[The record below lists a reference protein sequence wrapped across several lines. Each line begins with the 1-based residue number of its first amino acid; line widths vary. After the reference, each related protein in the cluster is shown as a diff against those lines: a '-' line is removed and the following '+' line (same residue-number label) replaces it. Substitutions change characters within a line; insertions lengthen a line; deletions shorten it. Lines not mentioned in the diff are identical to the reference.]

1 MRKKLALFAML
12 AALSSWSLARTMNTA
27 AQDKDDKSKQT
38 TKAHNDHDAD
48 DQNGDIDVVSGPS
61 VDAANDHAVI
71 RWKTDKVSASSIK
84 YGTSQSNMSQ
94 EQKISGGSRDHD
106 VTLTGLQPGTK
117 YFFEILSRNGQ
128 VRKTGEFTTQGSS
141 SASNSKNNGS
151 SSNGSSGSTSTGSRA
166 NGTDNVQILDGP
178 RPQNVTPNSA
188 TIYWRT
194 DDVAASDVKYGTD
207 PNNPSQ
213 RAYER
218 GGSREH
224 TAELSNLQPGQTYY
238 FQILR
243 RDGSVRTSGQFQTP
257 ASGTT
262 AATTPGTTPTTGTP
276 APGTTSSVA
285 VNKGPVVQY
294 VNQNTAIIS
303 WNTNQ
308 QSSSTVKYGTDAN
321 NLNQTATGNW
331 GTNHQ
336 VQVQGLQPSTTYYFV
351 VNSSPA
357 ENTGN
362 VATSAPQSF
371 QTVAPGQQAK
381 QQSWHF

>member
-1 MRKKLALFAML
+1 MRKKLALFAMF
-12 AALSSWSLARTMNTA
+12 AALSSWSFARALSTA
-27 AQDKDDKSKQT
+27 PQDKDDQNKKT
-38 TKAHNDHDAD
+38 TSAQQKDNDAD
-48 DQNGDIDVVSGPS
+48 DKNGDIDVVSGPD
-61 VDAANDHAVI
+61 VQPANDHAVI
-71 RWKTDKVSASSIK
+71 RWRTDKVSASSIK
-84 YGTSQSNMSQ
+84 YGTSQNNMSQ
-94 EQKISGGSRDHD
+94 EQKISGGSRDHN

-117 YFFEILSRNGQ
+117 YYFEILSRNGQ
-128 VRKTGEFTTQGSS
+128 VRKTGEFTTEGSS
-141 SASNSKNNGS
+141 SASNSNNGS
-151 SSNGSSGSTSTGSRA
+151 NSSNGSSASSSGSPH
-166 NGTDNVQILDGP
+166 TDNVQILDGP

-213 RAYER
+213 RAFER

-238 FQILR
+238 YQILR

-262 AATTPGTTPTTGTP
+262 ASTTPTVGTP
-276 APGTTSSVA
+276 APTTAPPAGSVA

-308 QSSSTVKYGTDAN
+308 QSSSTVKYGTDPN
-321 NLNQTATGNW
+321 NLSQTASGNW

-357 ENTGN
+357 ENTGV

>member
-1 MRKKLALFAML
+1 MRNKLALFAMF
-12 AALSSWSLARTMNTA
+12 AALSSWSFARALSTA
-27 AQDKDDKSKQT
+27 PQDKDDKKNTSAQSQ
-38 TKAHNDHDAD
+38 KAG
-48 DQNGDIDVVSGPS
+48 DQDNDIDVVSGPS

-71 RWKTDKVSASSIK
+71 RWSTDKVSASKIK
-84 YGTSQSNMSQ
+84 YGTDQNNLSQ
-94 EQKISGGSRDHD
+94 EQDISGGSRDHK

-117 YFFEILSRNGQ
+117 YFYAIEARNGS
-128 VRKTGEFTTQGSS
+128 VRKTGDFTTQGSS
-141 SASNSKNNGS
+141 SAST
-151 SSNGSSGSTSTGSRA
+151 SSNNSGSASNSSGS
-166 NGTDNVQILDGP
+166 DNVQIVSGP
-178 RPQNVTPNSA
+178 TPTNLTPTSA
-188 TIYWRT
+188 TLVWKT
-194 DDVAASDVKYGTD
+194 DKTAASDVKYGLD
-207 PNNPSQ
+207 QNNLDQ

-218 GGSREH
+218 GGERDH
-224 TAELSNLQPGQTYY
+224 DADLTNLQPGKTYY

-243 RDGSVRTSGQFQTP
+243 RDGTVRTSGQFQTP
-257 ASGTT
+257 TSS
-262 AATTPGTTPTTGTP
+262 AATTPSASTP
-276 APGTTSSVA
+276 AQPGSASSVA
-285 VNKGPVVQY
+285 VNKGPVVQF

-321 NLNQTATGNW
+321 NLNQTASGNW
-331 GTNHQ
+331 GVNHQ

-381 QQSWHF
+381 QQPWHF

>member
-1 MRKKLALFAML
+1 
-12 AALSSWSLARTMNTA
+12 MNKA
-27 AQDKDDKSKQT
+27 AQDKDDKQKNSAQAQNNH
-38 TKAHNDHDAD
+38 KAD
-48 DQNGDIDVVSGPS
+48 NGDIDVVSGPS
-61 VDAANDHAVI
+61 VDPASDHAVI
-71 RWKTDKVSASSIK
+71 RWSTDKVSASSIK
-84 YGTSQSNMSQ
+84 YGTDQNNMSQ
-94 EQKISGGSRDHD
+94 EKKISGGSRDHN

-117 YFFEILSRNGQ
+117 YYYEIVARNGQ
-128 VRKTGEFTTQGSS
+128 VRKTGEFTTQGT
-141 SASNSKNNGS
+141 SANNNSNNGS
-151 SSNGSSGSTSTGSRA
+151 STSGSSSSG
-166 NGTDNVQILDGP
+166 NVDNVQILDGP
-178 RPQNVTPNSA
+178 RSQNVTPNSA

-207 PNNPSQ
+207 QNNPSQ

-224 TAELSNLQPGQTYY
+224 TAELTNLQPGQTYY
-238 FQILR
+238 YQILR
-243 RDGSVRTSGQFQTP
+243 RDGTVRTTGQFSTP
-257 ASGTT
+257 TSSA
-262 AATTPGTTPTTGTP
+262 GTTPTTPAPSTGAP
-276 APGTTSSVA
+276 APGTSSVA

-294 VNQNTAIIS
+294 VNQNTAVIS

-308 QSSSTVKYGTDAN
+308 QSSSTVKYGTDPN
-321 NLNQTATGNW
+321 NMNQTASGNW

-381 QQSWHF
+381 QQPYQF

>member
-1 MRKKLALFAML
+1 MRKKLALFAMF
-12 AALSSWSLARTMNTA
+12 AALSSWSFARTLNTA
-27 AQDKDDKSKQT
+27 PQDKDDKAKTSAQ
-38 TKAHNDHDAD
+38 AQND
-48 DQNGDIDVVSGPS
+48 NGDIDVVSGPN
-61 VDAANDHAVI
+61 VQPANDHAVI
-71 RWKTDKVSASSIK
+71 RWSTDKVSASSIR
-84 YGTSQSNMSQ
+84 YGTSQNNMSQ
-94 EQKISGGSRDHD
+94 EQKISGGSRDHN

-117 YFFEILSRNGQ
+117 YYFEILSRNGQ
-128 VRKTGEFTTQGSS
+128 VRKTGEFTTEGAS
-141 SASNSKNNGS
+141 SASSNNNGS
-151 SSNGSSGSTSTGSRA
+151 SSSNTASNASGR
-166 NGTDNVQILDGP
+166 DNVQILDGP

-262 AATTPGTTPTTGTP
+262 AATMPGTTPTTGTP
-276 APGTTSSVA
+276 APGTASSVA

-308 QSSSTVKYGTDAN
+308 QSSSTVKYGTDGN

-381 QQSWHF
+381 QQPWHF

>member
-38 TKAHNDHDAD
+38 TKANDQD
-48 DQNGDIDVVSGPS
+48 GDIDVVSGPS
-61 VDAANDHAVI
+61 VDAASDHAVI
-71 RWKTDKVSASSIK
+71 RWSTDKVSASSIK
-84 YGTSQSNMSQ
+84 YGTSQNNMSQ
-94 EQKISGGSRDHD
+94 EKKISGGSRDHN
-106 VTLTGLQPGTK
+106 VTLTGLQSGTK
-117 YFFEILSRNGQ
+117 YFYEIVSRNGS

-141 SASNSKNNGS
+141 SASNSSNNGS
-151 SSNGSSGSTSTGSRA
+151 SNNGPSTSGSSSG
-166 NGTDNVQILDGP
+166 NVDNVQILDGP

-207 PNNPSQ
+207 ANNPSQ

-218 GGSREH
+218 GGAREH
-224 TAELSNLQPGQTYY
+224 TAELTNLQPGQTYY
-238 FQILR
+238 YQILR
-243 RDGSVRTSGQFQTP
+243 RDGSVRTSGQFSTP
-257 ASGTT
+257 SSNAGNTS
-262 AATTPGTTPTTGTP
+262 TTPSPSTGTP
-276 APGTTSSVA
+276 AQGSSSVA

-308 QSSSTVKYGTDAN
+308 QSSSTVKYGTDGN
-321 NLNQTATGNW
+321 NMNQTATGNW

-336 VQVQGLQPSTTYYFV
+336 VQVQGLQPNTTYYFV

-381 QQSWHF
+381 QQPWHF

>member
-1 MRKKLALFAML
+1 MRKKLALFAMF
-12 AALSSWSLARTMNTA
+12 AALSSWSFARALNTSP
-27 AQDKDDKSKQT
+27 QDKDDKKSTSAQQKD
-38 TKAHNDHDAD
+38 N

-71 RWKTDKVSASSIK
+71 HWKTDKVAASSIK
-84 YGTSQSNMSQ
+84 YGTSQSNMSK
-94 EQKISGGSRDHD
+94 EEKISGGSRDHD

-141 SASNSKNNGS
+141 SASTSSNNGS
-151 SSNGSSGSTSTGSRA
+151 TTASNGG
-166 NGTDNVQILDGP
+166 DNVQILDGP
-178 RPQNVTPNSA
+178 RPQNVGPNSA
-188 TIYWRT
+188 TIYWKT
-194 DDVAASDVKYGTD
+194 DDTAATDVKYGTD

-218 GGSREH
+218 GGSRDH
-224 TAELSNLQPGQTYY
+224 TAELTNLQPGTTYY
-238 FQILR
+238 YQLLR

-257 ASGTT
+257 GSNA
-262 AATTPGTTPTTGTP
+262 GTTPTTGTP
-276 APGTTSSVA
+276 AQAGASVA

-303 WNTNQ
+303 WDTNQ

-321 NLNQTATGNW
+321 NLSQTASGNW

-371 QTVAPGQQAK
+371 QTVAAGQQAK
-381 QQSWHF
+381 QQPWHF

>member
-1 MRKKLALFAML
+1 MRKKLALFAMF
-12 AALSSWSLARTMNTA
+12 AALSSWSLARTLSTA
-27 AQDKDDKSKQT
+27 PQDKDDKNKKSTATAQ
-38 TKAHNDHDAD
+38 NDHDAD
-48 DQNGDIDVVSGPS
+48 DKNGDIDVLSGPD
-61 VDAANDHAVI
+61 VQPANDHAVI
-71 RWKTDKVSASSIK
+71 RWRTDKVSASSIK

-94 EQKISGGSRDHD
+94 EQKISGGSRDHN

-117 YFFEILSRNGQ
+117 YYFEILSRNGQ
-128 VRKTGEFTTQGSS
+128 VRKTGEFTTEGSS
-141 SASNSKNNGS
+141 SASNSNNGS
-151 SSNGSSGSTSTGSRA
+151 NSGSSTGA
-166 NGTDNVQILDGP
+166 TPAGGDTVQVVDGP
-178 RPQNVTPNSA
+178 RTQNLGPNSA

-194 DDVAASDVKYGTD
+194 DKVAASDVKYGTD
-207 PNNPSQ
+207 PNHPSQ

-218 GGSREH
+218 GGDRDH
-224 TAELSNLQPGQTYY
+224 TAELTNLQPGQTYY
-238 FQILR
+238 YQILR
-243 RDGSVRTSGQFQTP
+243 RDGSIRTSGQFQTP

-262 AATTPGTTPTTGTP
+262 ASTTPTTGTP

-303 WNTNQ
+303 WDTNQ

-321 NLNQTATGNW
+321 NLNQSATGNW

-336 VQVQGLQPSTTYYFV
+336 VQLQGLQPSTTYYFV

-381 QQSWHF
+381 QQPWHF

>member
-1 MRKKLALFAML
+1 MRKKLALFAMF
-12 AALSSWSLARTMNTA
+12 AALSSWSFARTLSTA
-27 AQDKDDKSKQT
+27 PQDKDDKAKTSAQ
-38 TKAHNDHDAD
+38 ND
-48 DQNGDIDVVSGPS
+48 NGDIDVVSGPN
-61 VDAANDHAVI
+61 VQPANDHAVI
-71 RWKTDKVSASSIK
+71 RWSTDKVSASSIK
-84 YGTSQSNMSQ
+84 YGTSQNNMSQ
-94 EQKISGGSRDHD
+94 EQKISGGSRDHN

-117 YFFEILSRNGQ
+117 YYFEILSRNGQ

-141 SASNSKNNGS
+141 SASNSNNSGS
-151 SSNGSSGSTSTGSRA
+151 SSSSNTGSSAS
-166 NGTDNVQILDGP
+166 GTDNVQILDGP
-178 RPQNVTPNSA
+178 RPQNVTSNSA

-194 DDVAASDVKYGTD
+194 DDVAASDLKYGTD
-207 PNNPSQ
+207 ANNPSQ

-224 TAELSNLQPGQTYY
+224 TAELTNLQAGQTYY

-262 AATTPGTTPTTGTP
+262 ASTTPTTGTP

-308 QSSSTVKYGTDAN
+308 QSSSTVKYGTDGN
-321 NLNQTATGNW
+321 NMNQTATGNW

>member
-12 AALSSWSLARTMNTA
+12 AALSSWSLARTMNKA
-27 AQDKDDKSKQT
+27 AQAKDAKSKQPPQ
-38 TKAHNDHDAD
+38 ANES
-48 DQNGDIDVVSGPS
+48 NGDIDVVSGPS
-61 VDAANDHAVI
+61 VDAASDHAMI
-71 RWKTDKVSASSIK
+71 RWSTDKVSASSIK
-84 YGTSQSNMSQ
+84 YGTSQNNMSQ
-94 EQKISGGSRDHD
+94 EQKISGGSRDHK
-106 VTLTGLQPGTK
+106 VTLTGLQPGQK
-117 YFFEILSRNGQ
+117 YYFEILSRNGQ

-141 SASNSKNNGS
+141 SASNSNNNGS
-151 SSNGSSGSTSTGSRA
+151 SSSGSSSGSSTGSTTG
-166 NGTDNVQILDGP
+166 GTDNVQILDGP

-262 AATTPGTTPTTGTP
+262 AATTPGTTPTTGTT
-276 APGTTSSVA
+276 APGSTSSVA
-285 VNKGPVVQY
+285 VNKGPVD
-294 VNQNTAIIS
+294 
-303 WNTNQ
+303 
-308 QSSSTVKYGTDAN
+308 GDA
-321 NLNQTATGNW
+321 G
-331 GTNHQ
+331 
-336 VQVQGLQPSTTYYFV
+336 
-351 VNSSPA
+351 
-357 ENTGN
+357 
-362 VATSAPQSF
+362 
-371 QTVAPGQQAK
+371 
-381 QQSWHF
+381 

>member
-1 MRKKLALFAML
+1 
-12 AALSSWSLARTMNTA
+12 MNTA
-27 AQDKDDKSKQT
+27 TQDKDDKNKNT
-38 TKAHNDHDAD
+38 TTANKDNDAD
-48 DQNGDIDVVSGPS
+48 DKNGDIDVVSGPS
-61 VDAANDHAVI
+61 IDPANDHAVI
-71 RWKTDKVSASSIK
+71 RWRTDKVSASSIK
-84 YGTSQSNMSQ
+84 YGTSQNNMSQ
-94 EQKISGGSRDHD
+94 EQKISGGSRDHN

-117 YFFEILSRNGQ
+117 YYFEILSRNGQ

-141 SASNSKNNGS
+141 SASNNSNGS
-151 SSNGSSGSTSTGSRA
+151 NSGSSNGSSSG
-166 NGTDNVQILDGP
+166 NVDNVRVLDGP

-207 PNNPSQ
+207 QNNPSQ

-238 FQILR
+238 YQILR
-243 RDGSVRTSGQFQTP
+243 RDGSVRTSGQFSTP
-257 ASGTT
+257 TSSAGN
-262 AATTPGTTPTTGTP
+262 TPGTTPTTGTP
-276 APGTTSSVA
+276 APSGSGSTVS

-294 VNQNTAIIS
+294 ANQNTAIIS
-303 WNTNQ
+303 WNTDQ
-308 QSSSTVKYGTDAN
+308 QASSTVKYGTDPN
-321 NLNQTATGNW
+321 NMNQTATGNW

-336 VQVQGLQPSTTYYFV
+336 VQLQGLQPSTTYYYQV
-351 VNSSPA
+351 QSSPA
-357 ENTGN
+357 EGTGN
-362 VATSAPQSF
+362 VASSQTANF

>member
-1 MRKKLALFAML
+1 MRKKLALFAMF
-12 AALSSWSLARTMNTA
+12 AALSSWSFARTLSTA
-27 AQDKDDKSKQT
+27 PQDKDDKNKKT
-38 TKAHNDHDAD
+38 TSAQQRDNDAD
-48 DQNGDIDVVSGPS
+48 DKNGDIDVVSGPNVEPAS
-61 VDAANDHAVI
+61 DHAVI
-71 RWKTDKVSASSIK
+71 HWKTDKVSASSIK
-84 YGTSQSNMSQ
+84 YGTSQNDMSQ

-117 YFFEILSRNGQ
+117 YYFEILSRNGQ

-141 SASNSKNNGS
+141 SASNSNN
-151 SSNGSSGSTSTGSRA
+151 NGSSGSSTGA
-166 NGTDNVQILDGP
+166 TTNGTDNVQILSGP
-178 RPQNVTPNSA
+178 TPQNVTPTSA
-188 TIYWRT
+188 TLVWKT
-194 DDVAASDVKYGTD
+194 DKTAASDVRYGLD
-207 PNNPSQ
+207 PNNLNQ

-218 GGSREH
+218 GGERDH
-224 TAELSNLQPGQTYY
+224 DADLTNLQPGRTYY
-238 FQILR
+238 FQLLR

-262 AATTPGTTPTTGTP
+262 AATTPTTP
-276 APGTTSSVA
+276 APGTPAPAGASSVA

-308 QSSSTVKYGTDAN
+308 QSSSTVKYGTDGN

-381 QQSWHF
+381 QLPWHF